1 MNKISAKCLSF
12 MAIAIFTIVI
22 TVPALA
28 QQNQTQ
34 AVAYYPLT
42 IATVNPTTGA
52 QQMHTIYVPMQSTL
66 QVPASNSSPGGQY
79 QQVQPTPLPA
89 NPWAVQNQYPVAVS
103 TQNNNPQNV
112 PLRDTPLPQFVGQ
125 NTTYNTAMGQEMI
138 APEIN
143 KTNMLLMTDHLRKLG
158 YIVPDSLDEA
168 IRTAPEKTRLALVQ
182 STRWI
187 QKGGDSNSSPILEA
201 IGKISRDL
209 ENNYGFSFEN
219 ILDNSMRILDSK

>member
-1 MNKISAKCLSF
+1 MMKTFAKYVGIMSV
-12 MAIAIFTIVI
+12 AVAVG
-22 TVPALA
+22 VSGNALA
-28 QQNQTQ
+28 QQAQGQQ
-34 AVAYYPLT
+34 AAYYPLT
-42 IATVNPTTGA
+42 IATLDPATGA
-52 QQMHTIYVPMQSTL
+52 QQMHTIYVPVQAMAQSAVTAA
-66 QVPASNSSPGGQY
+66 QAQ
-79 QQVQPTPLPA
+79 QQVQTQQTQQAALPA
-89 NPWAVQNQYPVAVS
+89 NPWAAQSQAQVQAVADAL
-103 TQNNNPQNV
+103 QQDV

-143 KTNMLLMTDHLRKLG
+143 KTNMLLMTEHLRKLG

-187 QKGGDSNSSPILEA
+187 QKGGDANSSPILEA
-201 IGKISRDL
+201 IGKISKDL